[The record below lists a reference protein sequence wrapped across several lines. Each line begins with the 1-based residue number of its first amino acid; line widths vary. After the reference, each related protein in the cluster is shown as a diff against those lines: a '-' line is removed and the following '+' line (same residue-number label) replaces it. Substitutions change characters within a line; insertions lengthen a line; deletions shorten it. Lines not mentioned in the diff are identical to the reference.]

1 MSCSE
6 RMVKETL
13 VHKYY
18 GILLSNKKKAQT
30 HSAICMD
37 LKEIMQSEIKLT
49 SKIHT
54 AHTHTVTTHIHT
66 Q

>member
-1 MSCSE
+1 
-6 RMVKETL
+6 MVKETL

-18 GILLSNKKKAQT
+18 GILLSNKNKVQT

-37 LKEIMQSEIKLT
+37 LKEIMQSEIKFT
-49 SKIHT
+49 SKIYTTH
-54 AHTHTVTTHIHT
+54 AHTVTTHIHT

>member
-13 VHKYY
+13 AQKYY
-18 GILLSNKKKAQT
+18 GILLINKKKLQT
-30 HSAICMD
+30 HSVICMD
-37 LKEIMQSEIKLT
+37 LKEIMQSEIKFT
-49 SKIHT
+49 SKIHST
-54 AHTHTVTTHIHT
+54 HTHT